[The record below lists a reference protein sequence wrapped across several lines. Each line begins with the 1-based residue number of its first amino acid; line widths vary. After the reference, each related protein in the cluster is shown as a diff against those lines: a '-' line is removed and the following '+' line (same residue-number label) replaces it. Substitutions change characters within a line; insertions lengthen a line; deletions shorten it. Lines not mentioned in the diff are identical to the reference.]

1 NDMVNTVARY
11 KILQQVQRYRDN
23 IAIAVIEEPQDRI
36 VAAQAADEMLN
47 IVGIQASI
55 VIYPNGNGGVII
67 SARSIGEVN
76 VQLLLE
82 DLGGGGNRSSAG
94 VQLGDV
100 SLREGAERLFAAI
113 DKYFQE

>member
-1 NDMVNTVARY
+1 MIRFVLVGWVFTW
-11 KILQQVQRYRDN
+11 
-23 IAIAVIEEPQDRI
+23 

-55 VIYPNGNGGVII
+55 VLYPTESGGVII

-82 DLGGGGNRSSAG
+82 ELGGGGNKSTAG
-94 VQLGDV
+94 VQLESI
-100 SLREGAERLFAAI
+100 SLREGAEKLFAAI
-113 DKYFQE
+113 DKYFKD